1 MGECLKI
8 HSITSLITLKEE
20 YERASEN
27 RTTTSDEE
35 VLDYLRSF
43 IKDNKR
49 KIEINKK
56 RINSAEDDSIS
67 SCKTGE
73 NFI

>member
-8 HSITSLITLKEE
+8 HSITLKEE

-27 RTTTSDEE
+27 RDYHYDEE

-49 KIEINKK
+49 KIEINK
-56 RINSAEDDSIS
+56 RIDSAQDDPALA
-67 SCKTGE
+67 KLVRGDQL
-73 NFI
+73 FY